1 MTIPAIFWPGS
12 GSDPY
17 DRTSLGIY
25 EDDDAFIEDA
35 PKVATWIARRLG
47 YPVMQVE
54 MTDSQ
59 LYDCFEEAITEYSS
73 QVNEFNMRENM
84 LALQGLSTGSN
95 ATQRLIRGSPLPF
108 IIEISEQYGTEA
120 GVGGNVDWKSGSI
133 DIVAGQQVYDIQSLW
148 GDVSESGNRIEIR
161 RIFHERT
168 PAISRGGFGFGD
180 VGVGPNDGTNNL
192 LGEFGWAGYDGGL
205 NGFAGA
211 ATTGQF
217 LVMPVFE
224 TLLRV
229 QAVEF
234 NDIVRR
240 SQYSFELIN
249 NKIRLF
255 PPPSDTDKLWF
266 QYLVKKDR
274 FTSSIDERQDVVS
287 DYSNAPYSN
296 IKYAQIN
303 DVGKRWIRKY
313 ALAIAKAT
321 LGRILSKYEAI
332 PIPNQNVRMDGPQL
346 RSEAEREIEVLH
358 TQLRETLEQTGK
370 KAQMEREKENANN
383 AQEIVAKIPLQL
395 YIG

>member
-1 MTIPAIFWPGS
+1 MTVPAVFWPGS
-12 GSDPY
+12 GSDPF
-17 DRTSLGIY
+17 DKTSLGIY

-35 PKVATWIARRLG
+35 PRVAAWIAGRLG

-54 MTDSQ
+54 MTDAQ
-59 LYDCFEEAITEYSS
+59 LYDCFEESITEYSS
-73 QVNEFNMRENM
+73 QINEFNMRENM
-84 LALQGLSTGSN
+84 LALQGQSTGSSV
-95 ATQRLIRGSPLPF
+95 TQRLIRGSPLPF
-108 IIEISEQYGTEA
+108 VIEISEQYGTEA
-120 GVGGNVDWKSGSI
+120 GVGGNVDWKKGYVN
-133 DIVAGQQVYDIQSLW
+133 IVAGQQEYDLQALW
-148 GDVSESGNRIEIR
+148 GDVTESGNRIEIR
-161 RIFHERT
+161 RVFHERT

-224 TLLRV
+224 TLLRT
-229 QAVEF
+229 QAIEF

-240 SQYSFELIN
+240 SQFSFELIN
-249 NKIRLF
+249 NKIKLF
-255 PPPSDTDKLWF
+255 PPPQNTDRMWF
-266 QYLVKKDR
+266 QYLVKADR
-274 FTSSIDERQDVVS
+274 YSSSIDIRENVIS

-296 IKYAQIN
+296 IKYQQIN

-313 ALAIAKAT
+313 ALALAKAT
-321 LGRILSKYEAI
+321 LGRILSKYETI
-332 PIPNQNVRMDGPQL
+332 PVPNQNVRMDGPQL
-346 RSEAEREIEVLH
+346 RAESDREIEVLH

-370 KAQMEREKENANN
+370 KAQMEREKEIADN
-383 AQEIVAKIPLQL
+383 AQEILAKAPLTI